1 MAFYIRF
8 YHLIPHTRTVLPH
21 IELFFIYQTK
31 KKMAEITLLQKAY
44 ELYKME
50 NSEMPFMA
58 WATLFLRKTRRV
70 QQKILRE
77 YGLA

>member
-1 MAFYIRF
+1 MICSTTQQD
-8 YHLIPHTRTVLPH
+8 IPHSSSTTHRIV
-21 IELFFIYQTK
+21 FIYQTK
-31 KKMAEITLLQKAY
+31 KKMTEITLLQKAF

-50 NSEMPFMA
+50 NSSMPFKA
-58 WATLFLRKTRRV
+58 WATLFLRKTQRV

>member
-1 MAFYIRF
+1 MICSTTQQD
-8 YHLIPHTRTVLPH
+8 IPHTHNSSTTHRIV
-21 IELFFIYQTK
+21 FIYQTK
-31 KKMAEITLLQKAY
+31 KKMAEITLLQKAF

-50 NSEMPFMA
+50 NSSMPFKA
-58 WATLFLRKTRRV
+58 WATLFLRKTQRV